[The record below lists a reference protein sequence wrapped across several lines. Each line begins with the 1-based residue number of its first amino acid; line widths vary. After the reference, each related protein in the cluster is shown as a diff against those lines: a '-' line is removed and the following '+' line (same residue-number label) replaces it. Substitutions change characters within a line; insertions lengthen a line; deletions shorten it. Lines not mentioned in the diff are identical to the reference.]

1 MLFER
6 QRLLLTLL
14 NSVGAPVLHAAFQ
27 NLLFLYTRECEATP
41 SYDFVPAGSGAFS
54 FTACADKEKLIEK
67 GLLAEDDENW
77 ALTKAGGAVARREA
91 VEQPRVAKFLR
102 KYSRPRGQALI
113 LEESRLEREALARVA
128 AAKPTRQPAGLL
140 TIGYEGRSLESYL
153 NELLRAGVTLLCD
166 VRGNP
171 FSRKYGFSK
180 STLSKACEAVGIRY
194 EHLPELGGRRRI
206 RTYERGVERE
216 TLACGSGAIAAA
228 AVLVREGVR
237 PPIVLTPPSGVD
249 LTVELGSGVEGA
261 SRTPVFRL
269 TGEARII
276 FEGVLAPHPVLE
288 SGRP

>member
-153 NELLRAGVTLLCD
+153 NELLRAGGTLLCD

-194 EHLPELGGRRRI
+194 EHLPELGIASDARKDLKTQEEYEALFARYEKNDLPRQGAALSKALTCYEAQPGQCHRHCVAEALERI
-206 RTYERGVERE
+206 G
-216 TLACGSGAIAAA
+216 GAKLRAHH
-228 AVLVREGVR
+228 L
-237 PPIVLTPPSGVD
+237 
-249 LTVELGSGVEGA
+249 
-261 SRTPVFRL
+261 
-269 TGEARII
+269 
-276 FEGVLAPHPVLE
+276 
-288 SGRP
+288 